1 MAVCLISKVINL
13 IFEKMSKEKINEEQE
28 SQNTE
33 QLNENQVDNQSET
46 QEVEETKEL
55 TWEDKYNE
63 INDKFVRLYAEF
75 DNYRRRTNK
84 ERIELISTASAGV
97 VRDMIPVLDD
107 FDRALDNNVTSEDI
121 KAVKEGFVLV
131 STKFRSI
138 LEGKGLKAMDSKGKP
153 FDSELHEAIA
163 NIPAPEKKL
172 KGKVVDDV
180 EKGYLLNE
188 KVIRFA
194 KVVVGQ

>member
-84 ERIELISTASAGV
+84 ERIELISIASAGV

-107 FDRALDNNVTSEDI
+107 FDRALANNVTSEDI

>member
-1 MAVCLISKVINL
+1 
-13 IFEKMSKEKINEEQE
+13 MSKEKINEEQE
-28 SQNTE
+28 NQNTE
-33 QLNENQVDNQSET
+33 QLNEEQVENSSEE
-46 QEVEETKEL
+46 QVEEQKEL

-97 VRDMIPVLDD
+97 VKDMIPVLDD
-107 FDRALDNNVTSEDI
+107 FDRPLANNEKSDDI

-138 LEGKGLKAMDSKGKP
+138 LEGKGLKAMESKGKP

-180 EKGYLLNE
+180 EKGYLLND

>member
-1 MAVCLISKVINL
+1 
-13 IFEKMSKEKINEEQE
+13 MSKEKINEEQE
-28 SQNTE
+28 NQNTE
-33 QLNENQVDNQSET
+33 QLNEEQVENSSEE
-46 QEVEETKEL
+46 QVEEQKEL

-84 ERIELISTASAGV
+84 ERIELISTANAGV
-97 VRDMIPVLDD
+97 VKDMIPVLDD
-107 FDRALDNNVTSEDI
+107 FDRALANNEKSDDI

-138 LEGKGLKAMDSKGKP
+138 LEGKGLKAMESKGKP

-180 EKGYLLNE
+180 EKGYLLND

>member
-1 MAVCLISKVINL
+1 
-13 IFEKMSKEKINEEQE
+13 MSKEKINEEQE
-28 SQNTE
+28 NQNTE
-33 QLNENQVDNQSET
+33 QLNEEQVENSSEE
-46 QEVEETKEL
+46 QVEEQKEL

-97 VRDMIPVLDD
+97 VKDMIPVLDD
-107 FDRALDNNVTSEDI
+107 FDRALANNEKSDDI

-138 LEGKGLKAMDSKGKP
+138 LEGKGLKAMESKGKP

-180 EKGYLLNE
+180 EKGYLLND

>member
-1 MAVCLISKVINL
+1 
-13 IFEKMSKEKINEEQE
+13 MSKEKINEEQE
-28 SQNTE
+28 NQNTE
-33 QLNENQVDNQSET
+33 QLNEEQVENSSEE
-46 QEVEETKEL
+46 QVEEQKEL

-84 ERIELISTASAGV
+84 ERIELISTASTGV
-97 VRDMIPVLDD
+97 VKDMIPVLDD
-107 FDRALDNNVTSEDI
+107 FDRALANNEKSDDI

-138 LEGKGLKAMDSKGKP
+138 LEGKGLKAMESKGKP

-180 EKGYLLNE
+180 EKGYLLND

>member
-1 MAVCLISKVINL
+1 
-13 IFEKMSKEKINEEQE
+13 MSKEKINEEQE
-28 SQNTE
+28 NQNTE
-33 QLNENQVDNQSET
+33 QLNEEQVENSSEV
-46 QEVEETKEL
+46 QVEEQKEL

-84 ERIELISTASAGV
+84 ERIELISTANAGV
-97 VRDMIPVLDD
+97 VKDMIPVLDD
-107 FDRALDNNVTSEDI
+107 FDRALANNEKSDDI

-138 LEGKGLKAMDSKGKP
+138 LEGKGLKAMESKGKP

-180 EKGYLLNE
+180 EKGYLLND